1 MYAVPY
7 YMYKHNYRENSLM
20 NSCRTITHYRH
31 ESFAHERI
39 YSSVMQLYK
48 GNRKE
53 EIHTLLSKIEFII
66 KLVIYGMFYLM
77 AILNY

>member
-1 MYAVPY
+1 
-7 YMYKHNYRENSLM
+7 M